1 MSNEVMAVFSVYIG
15 KHNDMMA
22 VFSLNISESIYTYTS
37 ESDFLYF

>member
-22 VFSLNISESIYTYTS
+22 VFSLESIYTYTS